1 MMEPLTFANNG
12 KKILEVTQK
21 IIKLLEGE
29 VPIRCQEVTV
39 SFVIEEGNNL
49 GHKDL
54 YKYVMTDKPPLT
66 SPDSV
71 LSTKTEIP
79 EIRTKMHS
87 DENECTCPVN
97 TSTPDL
103 PGGATQLVTA
113 AWWLTPDTTNPAP
126 LLKRQW

>member
-66 SPDSV
+66 SPDGSSNRNPPERC
-71 LSTKTEIP
+71 LHPLYSRDSTQEHQEIP
-79 EIRTKMHS
+79 
-87 DENECTCPVN
+87 
-97 TSTPDL
+97 
-103 PGGATQLVTA
+103 
-113 AWWLTPDTTNPAP
+113 
-126 LLKRQW
+126 